1 MLKEKISIIKKENS
15 LAKTSQVAR
24 DNKRRR
30 LVEKYAEKRKQYKA
44 AGDYEALSKL
54 PLNSNPVRLRNRCAI
69 TGRSRGFYRK
79 FGLSRLTFRQMALEG
94 KIPGVK
100 KASW

>member
-1 MLKEKISIIKKENS
+1 

-24 DNKRRR
+24 ENKRKK
-30 LVEKYAEKRKQYKA
+30 LVDKFSQKRKELKSK
-44 AGDYEALSKL
+44 GDYEALADL
-54 PLNSNPVRLRNRCAI
+54 PRNSNPVRLHNRCAV
-69 TGRSRGFYRK
+69 TGRARGFYRK
-79 FGLSRLTFRQMALEG
+79 FGMSRLTFRKMALEG

>member
-1 MLKEKISIIKKENS
+1 

-24 DNKRRR
+24 ENKRKR
-30 LVEKYAEKRKQYKA
+30 LVEKFTRKRKELKTK
-44 AGDYEALSKL
+44 GDYESLAEL
-54 PLNSNPVRLRNRCAI
+54 PRNSNPVRLHNRCSV
-69 TGRSRGFYRK
+69 TGRARGFYRK
-79 FGLSRLTFRQMALEG
+79 FGISRLTFRKMALEG